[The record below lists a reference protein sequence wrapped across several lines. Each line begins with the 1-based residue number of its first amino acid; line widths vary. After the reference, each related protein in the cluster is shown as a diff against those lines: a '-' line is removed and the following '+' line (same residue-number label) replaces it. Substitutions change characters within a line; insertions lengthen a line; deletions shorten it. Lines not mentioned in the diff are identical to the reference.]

1 MGANVGT
8 SLTNTAVS
16 MILYRER
23 RPLRRAFGAATMH
36 DIFNILTAFLVMAI
50 ENVTGPFMES
60 LAGTVV
66 SSNESQFETRDRF
79 WVLKDDLKENINFTT
94 LESHWSCESL
104 NISDSKESELK
115 EIVTNLNYTKIRF
128 QNEEEKNLTN
138 SILRSCFLNNDTI
151 LPSDV
156 EFFMSVSQLTQLSF
170 NAITETV
177 LETIVQIKDD
187 FHTMNGSQ
195 SKEGFR

>member
-1 MGANVGT
+1 M
-8 SLTNTAVS
+8 
-16 MILYRER
+16 
-23 RPLRRAFGAATMH
+23 
-36 DIFNILTAFLVMAI
+36 
-50 ENVTGPFMES
+50 
-60 LAGTVV
+60 
-66 SSNESQFETRDRF
+66 
-79 WVLKDDLKENINFTT
+79 KENINFTT
-94 LESHWSCESL
+94 LESNWSCESL

-115 EIVTNLNYTKIRF
+115 GIVTNLNYTKIRF

-138 SILRSCFLNNDTI
+138 SILRSCFLNNDTN

-195 SKEGFR
+195 SKERFR